1 MKNLEKEHDNK
12 SEKIVV
18 VENEPQN
25 KDPHRF
31 TWQKMWLFIGK
42 YKYWVLSATLIGLLG
57 GFLGANYVLNPK
69 KQNFTTTFTLKLPE
83 NNTFD
88 YSTMI
93 SAENIKNMA
102 LTKADQN
109 YNTDEIISSNSL
121 NISKVVET
129 VYVDGT
135 QQSAYKP
142 MTFKITGNVKP
153 FDNVQQIVNF
163 INDLTNYTVVNYY
176 TGYISTLNSSVLHGD
191 NEIEDYATKLSAY
204 ELNFTNLNNII
215 NTLSKTFGPSTYIND
230 SNDTIGA
237 LYNTFTY
244 DFVAKNQYYLDWVTF
259 NIKNGF
265 ISNKLTQISSIYV
278 GSSTSKPEDF
288 AFVNFSDET
297 KEQNK
302 VSITNNLNQTN
313 NQITRVTDEISSLNT
328 QIKDILDSINTSSTD
343 PSIYPAILDTLFSQL
358 ATYKEQL
365 SSFNKRKMFLEAQLT
380 NISRAPLSD
389 SSSEEDKTYYANKQV
404 FDDSLASFDNLLTS
418 YKTQTEEATN
428 YILANSS
435 IVSFEY
441 TDIIDVSGG
450 YNAYLVMVAGAVA
463 LLVLS
468 SIVVCIVGQYKERKR
483 TLPKEV
489 HEKIEDKK
497 PEPLKPVEIEN
508 KPVEEKEENEPFD
521 PSQPLF
527 K

>member
-12 SEKIVV
+12 SDKIVV
-18 VENEPQN
+18 VENESQN
-25 KDPHRF
+25 KDPHKF
-31 TWQKMWLFIGK
+31 TWQKMWFFIGK

-102 LTKADQN
+102 LAKADQN

-121 NISKVVET
+121 NISKVIET

-142 MTFKITGNVKP
+142 MTFKITGNVEP
-153 FDNVQQIVNF
+153 FNNVQQIVNF

-244 DFVAKNQYYLDWVTF
+244 DFIAKNQYYLDWVSF

-278 GSSTSKPEDF
+278 GSSASQPEDF

-302 VSITNNLNQTN
+302 VTITNNLNQTN

-441 TDIIDVSGG
+441 TDIINVSGG

-483 TLPKEV
+483 ALPKQV
-489 HEKIEDKK
+489 NEKIEDKK

-508 KPVEEKEENEPFD
+508 KPVEEKEENEPLD